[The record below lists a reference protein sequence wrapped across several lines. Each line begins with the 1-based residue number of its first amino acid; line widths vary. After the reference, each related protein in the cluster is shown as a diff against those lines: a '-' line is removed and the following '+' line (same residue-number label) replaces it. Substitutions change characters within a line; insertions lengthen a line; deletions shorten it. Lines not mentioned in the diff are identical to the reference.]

1 MLRTWRTG
9 QAKRLGASAFRIM
22 SDKVLLA
29 IAVTSLAGWL
39 RDKLAIPGMGIAS
52 VEKYGAQLYRILNQA
67 RLCKLPKIVD
77 AFLLSVLLKLISP
90 HNPFGLCGRLAN
102 MDRSTI

>member
-9 QAKRLGASAFRIM
+9 QAKRLGVPAFRIM

-29 IAVTSLAGWL
+29 IAEKQPGTAAEL
-39 RDKLAIPGMGIAS
+39 LAIPGMGIAS

-67 RLCKLPKIVD
+67 RFELSKIVRCP
-77 AFLLSVLLKLISP
+77 FFFSLK
-90 HNPFGLCGRLAN
+90 
-102 MDRSTI
+102 